1 MTNSE
6 QTRPATPDEDISIL
20 YKRVA
25 RLNDKVSALLD
36 PQWGTKHHILPEGHP
51 LRVET
56 DAKEQG
62 APVDWQAIAQQRERE
77 LKTVGEARHRAE
89 TERDCAYRE
98 RAQLLA
104 WLAAIHPAVRTLA
117 PDIDE
122 PGWQILYINPT
133 TGGQMSWHIAPGD
146 IELFDHVEYVR
157 ASSGDQRALWDG
169 HTTETKYQRI
179 SELTSF
185 LADVAE
191 ATGDAPDAMP
201 DDEPFDS
208 DSDVLALISEIASR
222 LSDATDEGEYH
233 AVGLISDLANGV
245 STVADAREQLAAITF
260 RHV

>member
-1 MTNSE
+1 MTTDG
-6 QTRPATPDEDISIL
+6 QTRPATPEEDISIL

-36 PQWGTKHHILPEGHP
+36 PQWGTKHRILPDGHP
-51 LRVET
+51 LRVEP

-62 APVDWQAIAQQRERE
+62 APIDWQAIAQQRERE
-77 LKTVGEARHRAE
+77 LKTVGEERHRAE
-89 TERDCAYRE
+89 TERDGAYRE

-117 PDIDE
+117 RDVTE
-122 PGWQILYINPT
+122 PGWQILFLDPPN
-133 TGGQMSWHIAPGD
+133 GGQMSWHIAPAD

-157 ASSGDQRALWDG
+157 AGDERAVWDG
-169 HTTETKYQRI
+169 HTTETKYERI
-179 SELTSF
+179 AELTSF

-191 ATGDAPDAMP
+191 ATGDAPDTMP

-245 STVADAREQLAAITF
+245 STVAAAREQLADITF
-260 RHV
+260 RHI